1 MVTTRRGWAA
11 SVVDS
16 ASALTRPATTADTTN
31 RFIMSSG
38 ATTARGPPLM
48 LPALSRWRCR
58 LSAVTARLGVDI
70 GGTFT
75 DLVVIDETTG
85 VTRVGKI
92 LTTPKDPAHAV
103 EQGIGSLLEDS
114 AIPPSAVRAVV
125 HGTRSEERRVG
136 KEGRE
141 WGE

>member
-1 MVTTRRGWAA
+1 MQRHA
-11 SVVDS
+11 SCV
-16 ASALTRPATTADTTN
+16 
-31 RFIMSSG
+31 
-38 ATTARGPPLM
+38 PPRLLM

-85 VTRVGKI
+85 VTRVGKV

-125 HGTRSEERRVG
+125 HGTTLATNA
-136 KEGRE
+136 
-141 WGE
+141 